1 MGFVR
6 GRRKKGSKRK
16 GGRESSG
23 GRGRQGGGGEGG
35 RAGSGGWGCG
45 GRGGGGPEDGAA
57 AASVRAA
64 PREDGVADEGSRSVR
79 RLVRAFSPSLD
90 SVRLETR
97 LGKGAGEVC
106 MCVYVRRSSCVLW
119 NVAFKVDLVIC
130 DEDWKKGKTRWRV
143 CISEPY
149 DPKQQW

>member
-1 MGFVR
+1 M
-6 GRRKKGSKRK
+6 
-16 GGRESSG
+16 E
-23 GRGRQGGGGEGG
+23 GEGG
-35 RAGSGGWGCG
+35 REEGEKAVGPGAGNGGVG

-106 MCVYVRRSSCVLW
+106 MCVYVRRSSCVPW